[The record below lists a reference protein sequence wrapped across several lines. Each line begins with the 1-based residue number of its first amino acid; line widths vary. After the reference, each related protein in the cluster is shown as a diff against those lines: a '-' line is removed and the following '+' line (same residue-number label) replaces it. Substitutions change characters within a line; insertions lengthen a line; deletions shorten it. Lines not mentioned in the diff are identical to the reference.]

1 MVPDP
6 AGDVFAGRIFEALDF
21 VQMMMVELLPERFK
35 GVADFSV
42 IDQPPQ
48 FLVAFSAD
56 VERGFET
63 MSVESI
69 AFMILGEA
77 R

>member
-1 MVPDP
+1 MIPDP

-35 GVADFSV
+35 GVADFGV
-42 IDQPPQ
+42 INQPPQ

>member
-1 MVPDP
+1 
-6 AGDVFAGRIFEALDF
+6 
-21 VQMMMVELLPERFK
+21 MMMVELLPERFK
-35 GVADFSV
+35 GVADFGV
-42 IDQPPQ
+42 INQPPQ

-63 MSVESI
+63 MPVESI